1 MILEGKV
8 ALVTGA
14 ASGIGRA
21 TARLL
26 VREGARVGALDHS
39 EPKLRNLVAEIGPGG
54 EVLPVVADISQADQ
68 VRRAVDRVAEA
79 FGRLDVV
86 VANAGI
92 NGVRTPIASLEPEE
106 WDRVLAVNLR
116 GTFLTL
122 KHAVPHLSGR
132 GGSVIVMSSI
142 NGTRTFSLAGAS
154 AYAASKAG
162 QVALAKMAALELA
175 KHRVRVNVIC
185 PGAIESDIEQS
196 TERRDAAEAAEP
208 VTFPEGKIPLT
219 DGRLGTADQV
229 ARVVLFLASDASDHI
244 TGTELFIDGAESL
257 MGETGLSEET

>member
-1 MILEGKV
+1 MILHGKV

-14 ASGIGRA
+14 GSGIGKA
-21 TARLL
+21 TLRLL
-26 VREGARVGALDHS
+26 VQEGARVAALDVT

-54 EVLPVVADISQADQ
+54 EVVSIVVDVSESEQ
-68 VRRAVDRVAEA
+68 VRRAVEQVIET

-92 NGVRTPIASLEPEE
+92 NGVRAPIASLGPEE
-106 WDRVLAVNLR
+106 WDRTLAINLK

-122 KHAVPHLSGR
+122 KYAVPHLAGR
-132 GGSVIVMSSI
+132 GGSVVVISSI

-175 KHRVRVNVIC
+175 KHRVRVNVVC
-185 PGAIESDIEQS
+185 PGAIDSDIEQS
-196 TERRDAAEAAEP
+196 TERRDLDEAAEAIE
-208 VTFPEGKIPLT
+208 FPKGKIPLT
-219 DGRLGTADQV
+219 AGRRGTAQEV
-229 ARVVLFLASDASDHI
+229 ARVVLFLASDASNHV

-257 MGETGLSEET
+257 MGETGMTEDT

>member
-14 ASGIGRA
+14 GAGIGEA

-26 VREGARVGALDHS
+26 AREGAKVGALDRD
-39 EPKLRNLVAEIGPGG
+39 EARLEGLVADSGRGG
-54 EVLPVVADISQADQ
+54 GILPVVADISEPEQ
-68 VRRAVDRVAEA
+68 VRRAVERVVET

-92 NGVRTPIASLEPEE
+92 NGVRAPIASLEPEE
-106 WDRVLAVNLR
+106 WDRVLAINLR

-122 KHAVPHLSGR
+122 KYAVPYMMGR
-132 GGSVIVMSSI
+132 GGSIVVMSSI

-175 KHRVRVNVIC
+175 KHRIRVNVVC
-185 PGAIESDIEQS
+185 PGAIASDIEQS
-196 TERRDAAEAAEP
+196 TERRDVEQAAEP
-208 VTFPEGKIPLT
+208 VTFPEGKVPLT
-219 DGRLGTADQV
+219 DGRPGTAEQV
-229 ARVVLFLASDASDHI
+229 ARLVLFLASCASDHV
-244 TGTELFIDGAESL
+244 TGTEMFIDGAESL
-257 MGETGLSEET
+257 MGETGVTEET

>member
-14 ASGIGRA
+14 GAGIGKA

-26 VREGARVGALDHS
+26 LSEGARVAALDRD
-39 EPKLRNLVAEIGPGG
+39 ETKLQTLVAEAGQPGQI
-54 EVLPVVADISQADQ
+54 LPVALDIAEPDQ
-68 VRRAVDRVAEA
+68 VRQAFERTIEA

-92 NGVRTPIASLEPEE
+92 NGMRAPLASLEAEE
-106 WDRVLAVNLR
+106 WDRTLAINLR

-122 KHAVPHLSGR
+122 KYAVPHLSRR
-132 GGSVIVMSSI
+132 GGSVVVMSSI
-142 NGTRTFSLAGAS
+142 NGTRIFSLAGAS

-175 KHRVRVNVIC
+175 KHRIRVNVIC
-185 PGAIESDIEQS
+185 PGAISSDIEQS
-196 TERRDAAEAAEP
+196 TERRDVEAAAEP
-208 VTFPEGKIPLT
+208 IAFPEGKIPLT
-219 DGRLGTADQV
+219 DGRPGEADQV
-229 ARVVLFLASDASDHI
+229 ARVVLFLASDAADHV

-257 MGETGLSEET
+257 MGETGITEDS